1 MSFNINQFTFID
13 SSQLLSSLLGSLVK
27 NLGKGD
33 FKYLS
38 QDLNSKV

>member
-1 MSFNINQFTFID
+1 MSFNINKLTFFD
-13 SSQLLSSLLGSLVK
+13 SSQLLSSLLDSLDK

-38 QDLNSKV
+38 QDLDSKV

>member
-1 MSFNINQFTFID
+1 MNFNINKLTFID
-13 SSQLLSSLLGSLVK
+13 SSQLLSSLLDSLAK

-38 QDLNSKV
+38 QDLDSKV